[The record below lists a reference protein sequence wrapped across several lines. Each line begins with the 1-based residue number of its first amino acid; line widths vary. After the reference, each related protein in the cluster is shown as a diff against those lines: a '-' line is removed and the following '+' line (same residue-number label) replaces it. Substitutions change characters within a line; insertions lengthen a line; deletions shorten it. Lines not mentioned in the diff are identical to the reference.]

1 MTIRNKK
8 DFLAGLL
15 FIFIGAGAAAVS
27 QENEMGQLSRM
38 GPAYFPCILGVG
50 LALLGAVLSIRALIV
65 KPEGSEGDLETVH
78 WGVLL
83 CILGSTALFALT
95 LLQLGLIL
103 AMAILITVSSFAYS
117 RWRAKEIAVLIVV
130 LCAACWAI
138 FVLGLGMQIPVLP
151 WFMK

>member
-1 MTIRNKK
+1 MTIKNKK
-8 DFLAGLL
+8 DFFSGLL

-38 GPAYFPCILGVG
+38 GPAYFPCILGVS
-50 LALLGAVLSIRALIV
+50 LALLGAALSIRALIV
-65 KPEGSEGDLETVH
+65 PAAGSEGELEHVH

-95 LLQLGLIL
+95 LLSLGLIL
-103 AMAILITVSSFAYS
+103 AMAILITVSSFANAH
-117 RWRAKEIAVLIVV
+117 WKAKEIAVLIAV

-138 FVLGLGMQIPVLP
+138 FSLGLGMQFPVLP
-151 WFMK
+151 WFMN